1 MKDRK
6 RLALCVIA
14 LLMALLSMTG
24 CSSREKEIKE
34 ITTGI
39 DVARYQ
45 GTIDW
50 SRVSTS
56 SVDFAMVRVGYRS
69 QKDGTIVEDPNAR
82 YNMQEAQKHGIK
94 LGVYFF
100 STAISEEEA
109 KEEAQWVADLISQ
122 YSITYPVAYDC
133 EGYLEPDSRQYH
145 MTIEER
151 TNMALTFMKAIEK
164 EGYEAMFYSSK
175 NEIEQ
180 DNSWKTSLIEKNY
193 KIWVA
198 QYPEKPYPIT
208 ESSSY
213 TGKHHMWQY
222 TTNGA
227 VPGINQNVDMNV
239 AYFGYAGVNEP
250 MSDIPPEEAKP
261 DVEAMMTFETVD
273 EIVTAKDVTNLRDIP
288 SQDTDSNVMH
298 VLKNGEE
305 ANRIAV
311 STSGWSKVVYNGNVY
326 YAVSSYLTTD
336 MNYSAQPVYEEETVD
351 DGVETRFVAVDEKV
365 TAKIEVNLRT
375 LPSVEHP
382 DCKVVTLLKNG
393 TVVTRTGIND
403 DLGWSRLEY
412 EGQTV
417 YCVSSMLKVV
427 D

>member
-1 MKDRK
+1 MKNRK
-6 RLALCVIA
+6 RIMLLFLALIVA
-14 LLMALLSMTG
+14 LISLTG
-24 CSSREKEIKE
+24 CNSRVKETKE
-34 ITTGI
+34 VTTGI

-50 SRVSTS
+50 SRVGTS

-100 STAISEEEA
+100 STAITEEEA
-109 KEEAQWVADLISQ
+109 REEAQWVADLISQ
-122 YSITYPVAYDC
+122 YSITYPVAFDC
-133 EGYLEPDSRQYH
+133 EGYTEPDSRQYH
-145 MTIEER
+145 LTIAER
-151 TNMALTFMKAIEK
+151 TDLALVFMKAIEK
-164 EGYEAMFYSSK
+164 AGYEAMFYSSK
-175 NEIEQ
+175 NELEL
-180 DNSWKTSLIEKNY
+180 DNQWKTSEIEKDY

-208 ESSSY
+208 EKSSY
-213 TGKHHMWQY
+213 SGEHHMWQY
-222 TTNGA
+222 TTNGTI
-227 VPGINQNVDMNV
+227 PGINQDVDMNV

-250 MSDIPPEEAKP
+250 KSDIPPEEAEP
-261 DVEAMMTFETVD
+261 DVEAMMTFEPVE
-273 EIVTAKDVTNLRDIP
+273 EIVTAKDTTNLRDIP
-288 SQDTDSNVMH
+288 SQDTDSNVMYT
-298 VLKNGEE
+298 LKNGEE
-305 ANRIAV
+305 ATRIAI
-311 STSGWSKVVYNGNVY
+311 SASGWSKVIYNGNIY

-336 MNYSAQPVYEEETVD
+336 LNYSAQPVYEEETED
-351 DGVETRFVAVDEKV
+351 DGVETRFVAVNEKV

-382 DCKVVTLLKNG
+382 DCKIVTLLKNG
-393 TVVTRTGIND
+393 TVVTRTGINEE
-403 DLGWSRLEY
+403 LGWSRLEY

-427 D
+427 N